1 MVEVMLKFVKMH
13 GLGND
18 YIVIGLFDRSNSKA
32 FGAIGDLPGFAK
44 RLCDRHFGIG
54 ADGLLLVMPPVA
66 GKNSGRIRIIN
77 PDGTEAEMCGNGI
90 RCAAKFLLDSGLGAG
105 KVLGI
110 ETLSGVKHVVADG
123 RLYRV
128 DMGEPRLE
136 RREIPMNGN
145 GSARAVREPLQ
156 LKYRKVMITAVS
168 MGNPHAVVFVDDNR
182 IDLDAFDIE
191 EMGREIECNPVF
203 PRRANVE
210 FVRVANR
217 GEIEMRVWERG
228 VGETL
233 ACGTGS
239 CASVVACVLNELTER
254 KVRVRLRGGDL
265 TVEWARDNHVFLTGP
280 ATSAFNGWIGI
291 S

>member
-182 IDLDAFDIE
+182 IDLDAFDISV
-191 EMGREIECNPVF
+191 MPSVGTPQPGGLHWYQVLSL
-203 PRRANVE
+203 
-210 FVRVANR
+210 
-217 GEIEMRVWERG
+217 MERLAAEKCV
-228 VGETL
+228 VGFDVTELMPIPGLHAPDFL
-233 ACGTGS
+233 A
-239 CASVVACVLNELTER
+239 AKLVYKL
-254 KVRVRLRGGDL
+254 
-265 TVEWARDNHVFLTGP
+265 
-280 ATSAFNGWIGI
+280 IGYFF
-291 S
+291 SRQ